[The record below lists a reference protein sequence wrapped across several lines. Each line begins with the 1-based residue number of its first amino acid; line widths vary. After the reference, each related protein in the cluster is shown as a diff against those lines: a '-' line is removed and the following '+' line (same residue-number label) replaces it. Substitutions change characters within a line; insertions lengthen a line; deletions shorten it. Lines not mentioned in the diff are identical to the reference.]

1 MQTGDEYFD
10 SKEFRDILTSY
21 EESVRS
27 GLPIFMD
34 ADDLTDIADYY
45 NYTGDT
51 DRANEVIDFALN
63 MNPGATTPLVFKARA
78 ALENENIALAEE
90 LAEKIIDKDDPD
102 YKYLKAEIL
111 IAQNKIDKAEEFLNE
126 YSETIEQDEYEDFII
141 DVANLYADYGVYDMA
156 YKWMNIGNESQLPEY
171 KELKA
176 RVLFGMEMYSDSA
189 KVYNELIDSNP
200 YSKRYWNS
208 LASAQFMNEDYDEA
222 ITSSE
227 YAIAID
233 PKDSYGLLAK
243 ANSLYRLNKYKE
255 ALDYYGRYCEIN
267 PTDEFGRL
275 HKGICLVN
283 LSRYEDAIEQLE
295 TALSVAKPDSTYIV
309 QIYQEMAF
317 AYSAIRNPEKAIEYI
332 DKTDSMDCDHTDMKV
347 LRGHILLENGR
358 YNEAEE
364 MFHEAII
371 NAENAP
377 VIVLRII
384 VSLYDNKY
392 LDTAY
397 KMFKKLFTMV
407 DDDFLAGYS
416 YLPLCCW
423 DMKLTDEFM
432 HYLKIAVEKN
442 PNEAKNVLGH
452 LFPKD
457 TDAKNYYN
465 YMYDKLKSKDK

>member
-1 MQTGDEYFD
+1 MMQTGDEYFD

-243 ANSLYRLNKYKE
+243 ANSLYRL
-255 ALDYYGRYCEIN
+255 
-267 PTDEFGRL
+267 
-275 HKGICLVN
+275 
-283 LSRYEDAIEQLE
+283 
-295 TALSVAKPDSTYIV
+295 
-309 QIYQEMAF
+309 
-317 AYSAIRNPEKAIEYI
+317 
-332 DKTDSMDCDHTDMKV
+332 
-347 LRGHILLENGR
+347 
-358 YNEAEE
+358 
-364 MFHEAII
+364 
-371 NAENAP
+371 
-377 VIVLRII
+377 
-384 VSLYDNKY
+384 
-392 LDTAY
+392 
-397 KMFKKLFTMV
+397 
-407 DDDFLAGYS
+407 
-416 YLPLCCW
+416 
-423 DMKLTDEFM
+423 
-432 HYLKIAVEKN
+432 
-442 PNEAKNVLGH
+442 
-452 LFPKD
+452 
-457 TDAKNYYN
+457 
-465 YMYDKLKSKDK
+465 

>member
-295 TALSVAKPDSTYIV
+295 TALSVAKPDST
-309 QIYQEMAF
+309 
-317 AYSAIRNPEKAIEYI
+317 
-332 DKTDSMDCDHTDMKV
+332 
-347 LRGHILLENGR
+347 GNGVR
-358 YNEAEE
+358 
-364 MFHEAII
+364 
-371 NAENAP
+371 
-377 VIVLRII
+377 L
-384 VSLYDNKY
+384 
-392 LDTAY
+392 
-397 KMFKKLFTMV
+397 
-407 DDDFLAGYS
+407 
-416 YLPLCCW
+416 
-423 DMKLTDEFM
+423 
-432 HYLKIAVEKN
+432 
-442 PNEAKNVLGH
+442 
-452 LFPKD
+452 
-457 TDAKNYYN
+457 
-465 YMYDKLKSKDK
+465 

>member
-1 MQTGDEYFD
+1 
-10 SKEFRDILTSY
+10 
-21 EESVRS
+21 
-27 GLPIFMD
+27 
-34 ADDLTDIADYY
+34 
-45 NYTGDT
+45 
-51 DRANEVIDFALN
+51 
-63 MNPGATTPLVFKARA
+63 
-78 ALENENIALAEE
+78 
-90 LAEKIIDKDDPD
+90 
-102 YKYLKAEIL
+102 
-111 IAQNKIDKAEEFLNE
+111 
-126 YSETIEQDEYEDFII
+126 
-141 DVANLYADYGVYDMA
+141 
-156 YKWMNIGNESQLPEY
+156 MNIGNESQLPEY

-416 YLPLCCW
+416 YMALCCW